1 MSDIGALA
9 AQVNS
14 AVAST
19 STSDAVSV
27 LVLKKA
33 ISSQAS
39 AALGLIQALPQP
51 PSMLQLA
58 TGGNIGTRV
67 NVFA

>member
-1 MSDIGALA
+1 MSMTGPIS
-9 AQVNS
+9 AQVDS
-14 AVAST
+14 AVASS

-27 LVLKKA
+27 LALKKA

-51 PSMLQLA
+51 PSMLELA
-58 TGGNIGTRV
+58 TSGNIGTRV